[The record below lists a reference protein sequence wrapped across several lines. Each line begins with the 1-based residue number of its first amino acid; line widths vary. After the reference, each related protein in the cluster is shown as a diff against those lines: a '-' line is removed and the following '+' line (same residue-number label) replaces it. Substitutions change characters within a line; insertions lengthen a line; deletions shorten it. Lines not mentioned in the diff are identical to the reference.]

1 MTSLSS
7 LLLTAFL
14 KSSTFSLLRWQ
25 SLIQKKKTIILKSK
39 YCSYFF
45 VFDVVTDLLFNKKMF
60 IIEWE
65 DNSFLCLLNYL
76 LYMTLY
82 NDVFVVKSL
91 KDVNNIFWVKILLNR
106 KCLQLKMKHRTL
118 NIFIFHESEYTEDE
132 YCTSFTKLLC
142 SSTWLHYL

>member
-65 DNSFLCLLNYL
+65 DNSLLCLFNYL

-82 NDVFVVKSL
+82 DDVFVVESL
-91 KDVNNIFWVKILLNR
+91 RDVSNIFWVKILLNK

-118 NIFIFHESEYTEDE
+118 NIFIFHEPECTEDE
-132 YCTSFTKLLC
+132 YCTSFTKSLC
-142 SSTWLHYL
+142 LSTWLHYL